1 MDASQ
6 SPLDRLIPLV
16 GSSLGG
22 GRQGE
27 VARLGDCSASA
38 AEVRARRCE
47 AGLPA
52 PPLAFL
58 SLTSPSAF
66 ARCNCATSLH
76 GWSIDLPRPLLN
88 RVLFEMEK
96 AGVFFCA
103 LTGRGRWLDD
113 DLFDVM
119 RVHDRLVFLLC
130 VQPDELGRSAESLSR
145 LPHVLPLL
153 VTRNAGSGCCDGCAA
168 PAARAAI
175 DALRSRRIPYGFAV
189 TAGEGSLS
197 HMMGLGFFNEC
208 LQEHATFGLVVDCLQ
223 IPSCDDSCRPV
234 RPAEREA
241 LGRHIAGLRDRLG
254 GFFAYFPWDLAD
266 SGWCLAAPHQLDD
279 GPAHGTAFTL
289 LHVAPSHYGERDL
302 APPGAL
308 LFESL
313 RISPMGEAR
322 RCTTAAGR
330 LHSARPVTP
339 AASPA

>member
-1 MDASQ
+1 MDAPN

-16 GSSLGG
+16 GSSLLGN
-22 GRQGE
+22 RQGE
-27 VARLGDCSASA
+27 VARLGDCANSA

-47 AGLPA
+47 DGLPA

-88 RVLFEMEK
+88 RVLFEAEK

-103 LTGRGRWLDD
+103 LTGRGRWIDD
-113 DLFDVM
+113 DLLDVM
-119 RVHDRLVFLLC
+119 RVHDRQVFLLC

-153 VTRNAGSGCCDGCAA
+153 VTRNAGAGCCDGCAV

-189 TAGEGSLS
+189 TAGEGNLA
-197 HMMGLGFFNEC
+197 HLMGLEFFNEC
-208 LQEHATFGLVVDCLQ
+208 LQEDATFGLIVDCLQ

-234 RPAEREA
+234 YPAERAA
-241 LGRHIAGLRDRLG
+241 LGRHIAGLRGRLG

-266 SGWCLAAPHQLDD
+266 SGWCLAAPHQLEAGPRD
-279 GPAHGTAFTL
+279 GTTFTL
-289 LHVAPSHYGERDL
+289 LHVAPSALDDGVG
-302 APPGAL
+302 APLGTR

-313 RISPMGEAR
+313 RIAPLGEAR
-322 RCTTAAGR
+322 RCTTSVDR
-330 LHSARPVTP
+330 LRSARVETRV
-339 AASPA
+339 ASPA